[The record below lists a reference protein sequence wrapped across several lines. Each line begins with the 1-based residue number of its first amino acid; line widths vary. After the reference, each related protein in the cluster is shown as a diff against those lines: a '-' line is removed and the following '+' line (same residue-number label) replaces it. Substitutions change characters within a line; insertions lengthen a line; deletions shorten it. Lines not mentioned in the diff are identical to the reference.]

1 MQATAHPAKR
11 PDLVQETN
19 LRFVSASHKYIVCVR
34 ELASCPFPTLTDF
47 SCGAPA
53 RVRHR
58 ALGHLLRKHSRQ
70 SKNLGNVDSLILMR
84 ISIHPYIHLDTS
96 SSSRYNLLTNCY
108 VQDLSLIDMGLC
120 RRIPR
125 DLVCFTIRVQA
136 IANHRPISK
145 NYSQKRTMHTGN
157 RPRLRFPGP
166 VDGPNWKACIHRP
179 AGTVLSM

>member
-1 MQATAHPAKR
+1 M
-11 PDLVQETN
+11 VQ
-19 LRFVSASHKYIVCVR
+19 
-34 ELASCPFPTLTDF
+34 LASCQLPTLTDL

-53 RVRHR
+53 RARHR

-125 DLVCFTIRVQA
+125 DLVCFIHSSSSDSKPSSNQQELFSKKNNAHRQQA
-136 IANHRPISK
+136 AP
-145 NYSQKRTMHTGN
+145 
-157 RPRLRFPGP
+157 
-166 VDGPNWKACIHRP
+166 
-179 AGTVLSM
+179 